1 MSDFKHKFTQVLGLI
16 SQAKKEQLLTDE
28 ERKKI
33 KEHIIS
39 EEPDLTTEMEKYNKD
54 KDLSGLVE
62 TLKLLAGITAMS
74 SPLDNSLFQKKRDQ
88 QHKKKKKNDDKI
100 NLDSNNINIKQI
112 EYARNFAT
120 KIIDMTKKQ
129 VVERQN
135 DFLKKIFKLPVF
147 KNLFSKIY
155 YVKVYSYY
163 LEGKYKECLDEYYQY
178 NKYIK

>member
-54 KDLSGLVE
+54 KDLSDLVK
-62 TLKLLAGITAMS
+62 TLKLLTGIIAMS

-88 QHKKKKKNDDKI
+88 QHKKKKKNDDKDKTKSNTEEDDVDVQI
-100 NLDSNNINIKQI
+100 NECEIGNS
-112 EYARNFAT
+112 
-120 KIIDMTKKQ
+120 
-129 VVERQN
+129 
-135 DFLKKIFKLPVF
+135 PVF
-147 KNLFSKIY
+147 QPKTLKR
-155 YVKVYSYY
+155 KA
-163 LEGKYKECLDEYYQY
+163 K
-178 NKYIK
+178 

>member
-1 MSDFKHKFTQVLGLI
+1 MTDFKHKFTQVLSLI

-54 KDLSGLVE
+54 NDLSGLVE

-88 QHKKKKKNDDKI
+88 QHKKRKKPEEKTKPESQDDEIDVQMNDCDFGNSPVFQPKTLKKK
-100 NLDSNNINIKQI
+100 
-112 EYARNFAT
+112 
-120 KIIDMTKKQ
+120 
-129 VVERQN
+129 
-135 DFLKKIFKLPVF
+135 
-147 KNLFSKIY
+147 
-155 YVKVYSYY
+155 
-163 LEGKYKECLDEYYQY
+163 
-178 NKYIK
+178 

>member
-39 EEPDLTTEMEKYNKD
+39 EEPDLTTEMEKYNKG

-88 QHKKKKKNDDKI
+88 QHKKKKKNEDKDKTKSNTEEDEVDVQI
-100 NLDSNNINIKQI
+100 NECEIGNS
-112 EYARNFAT
+112 
-120 KIIDMTKKQ
+120 
-129 VVERQN
+129 
-135 DFLKKIFKLPVF
+135 PVF
-147 KNLFSKIY
+147 QPKTLKR
-155 YVKVYSYY
+155 KA
-163 LEGKYKECLDEYYQY
+163 K
-178 NKYIK
+178 

>member
-62 TLKLLAGITAMS
+62 TLKLLAGITSMS

-88 QHKKKKKNDDKI
+88 QHKKRKKNEDKDKTKSNTEEDEVDVQI
-100 NLDSNNINIKQI
+100 NECEIGNS
-112 EYARNFAT
+112 
-120 KIIDMTKKQ
+120 
-129 VVERQN
+129 
-135 DFLKKIFKLPVF
+135 PVF
-147 KNLFSKIY
+147 QPKSLKRNK
-155 YVKVYSYY
+155 VK
-163 LEGKYKECLDEYYQY
+163 
-178 NKYIK
+178 

>member
-88 QHKKKKKNDDKI
+88 QHKKKKKNDDKDKTKSNTEEDDVDVQI
-100 NLDSNNINIKQI
+100 NECEIGNS
-112 EYARNFAT
+112 
-120 KIIDMTKKQ
+120 
-129 VVERQN
+129 
-135 DFLKKIFKLPVF
+135 PVF
-147 KNLFSKIY
+147 QPKTLKR
-155 YVKVYSYY
+155 
-163 LEGKYKECLDEYYQY
+163 
-178 NKYIK
+178 NKAK